1 MTCQDTEQEIQLFI
15 DDELVGVKLQAFIA
29 HIEECHG
36 CYEEMETSYLLK
48 EALLRLEDGDAFD
61 LHSELLQKL
70 SVMKRCSS
78 IHETVSML
86 RRTVL
91 LAAGLMLIAELIY
104 VYLMFF

>member
-15 DDELVGVKLQAFIA
+15 DDELVGVKLQAFIN

-48 EALLRLEDGDAFD
+48 QALLRLEDGDAFD

-70 SVMKRCSS
+70 STMKRCAAM
-78 IHETVSML
+78 HETISML
-86 RRTVL
+86 RRTLL
-91 LAAGLMLIAELIY
+91 LASGLMLIAELIY
-104 VYLMFF
+104 VYLMYI